1 MAGMLPG
8 VESARRRRIHGGTRR
23 SPLCLYTSSHE
34 KHHTYTTPSLR
45 SVFDQPY
52 KDEELGGAAREAKER
67 LDDRLRGNR
76 NSETKRSNTKDC
88 SRYVEA
94 SSMVL
99 GKSHTEALS
108 SKQSGSERFS
118 WVKLSWIPSASDQ
131 ENNAFCL

>member
-45 SVFDQPY
+45 SVFDPAY

-67 LDDRLRGNR
+67 LDERLRGNR

-94 SSMVL
+94 SSMFL

-118 WVKLSWIPSASDQ
+118 WVKLSWIPSTSDQ